1 MTDQQK
7 LSKAIQ
13 DEIHRC
19 DMREL
24 ALNSLRFN
32 TWVRNGNPSLGIE
45 ERLDRQIIASI
56 PDDAELRD
64 KPFTH

>member
-19 DMREL
+19 NMREL
-24 ALNSLRFN
+24 ALNSLRWRHYWDDMPDGCN
-32 TWVRNGNPSLGIE
+32 I
-45 ERLDRQIIASI
+45 DAKIIASI
-56 PDDAELRD
+56 PDDAEMRE
-64 KPFTH
+64 KPFTHDA